1 MSSHAGRDGHV
12 SFWRSP
18 SGAPATARSRAD
30 RASPRRGT
38 GPSPRPPSPLRS
50 GSCLHVRPGA
60 APALARLGDRARASR
75 DGPPRRP
82 GTPRVV
88 RARASS
94 SSVANDAPRGAD
106 SAPAPRARSRRDAL
120 AALTAAF
127 AAACASAGPPPPP
140 AFAAYGASSGA
151 AEDADGASRGGPVA
165 FTTFY
170 GAAAPPATYGYLG
183 GTTPDKAK
191 YSYDVPSDWV
201 EEAPSKVEKGAGGQD
216 SRFVKAGSR
225 GATRC
230 SVLTLN
236 RAGEDG
242 AAFDL
247 TDGALAAIA
256 GADSKLQESIN
267 GEGLQG
273 TRAVDYV
280 TFPSPGHLGEYVVK
294 ITVDNTGRLFAF
306 VLNAERVF
314 KGGDQED
321 GQLGR
326 ELQEYESVAQGS
338 GSDRRGR
345 ERACAKSHRCF
356 RIRVGVPHPPPNSS
370 STSCCLESR
379 DLSHDVRVPA
389 RWRFRCRSPG

>member
-1 MSSHAGRDGHV
+1 MFA
-12 SFWRSP
+12 
-18 SGAPATARSRAD
+18 
-30 RASPRRGT
+30 
-38 GPSPRPPSPLRS
+38 L
-50 GSCLHVRPGA
+50 GA

-82 GTPRVV
+82 GDLARVV

-94 SSVANDAPRGAD
+94 SSSVANDAPRAAD

-151 AEDADGASRGGPVA
+151 AEDADGASRGGPVP

-256 GADSKLQESIN
+256 GADSKLQESITT
-267 GEGLQG
+267 GKVQSRRTTEGGQ
-273 TRAVDYV
+273 DYV
-280 TFPSPGHLGEYVVK
+280 TFSITQATVPGEYVVK

-306 VLNAERVF
+306 VLNAPERVF
-314 KGGDQED
+314 EQE
-321 GQLGR
+321 R
-326 ELQEYESVAQGS
+326 ETFKKMTDSFKTY
-338 GSDRRGR
+338 
-345 ERACAKSHRCF
+345 K
-356 RIRVGVPHPPPNSS
+356 N
-370 STSCCLESR
+370 
-379 DLSHDVRVPA
+379 A
-389 RWRFRCRSPG
+389 RPFV

>member
-1 MSSHAGRDGHV
+1 MFA
-12 SFWRSP
+12 
-18 SGAPATARSRAD
+18 
-30 RASPRRGT
+30 
-38 GPSPRPPSPLRS
+38 L
-50 GSCLHVRPGA
+50 GA
-60 APALARLGDRARASR
+60 APARARLGDRARASR

-82 GTPRVV
+82 GDLARVV

-256 GADSKLQESIN
+256 GADSKLQESITT
-267 GEGLQG
+267 GKVQSRRTTEGGQ
-273 TRAVDYV
+273 DYV
-280 TFPSPGHLGEYVVK
+280 TFSVTQATVPGEYVVK

-306 VLNAERVF
+306 VLNAPERVF
-314 KGGDQED
+314 EQE
-321 GQLGR
+321 R
-326 ELQEYESVAQGS
+326 ETFKKMTDSFKTYKNASQFL
-338 GSDRRGR
+338 
-345 ERACAKSHRCF
+345 
-356 RIRVGVPHPPPNSS
+356 
-370 STSCCLESR
+370 
-379 DLSHDVRVPA
+379 
-389 RWRFRCRSPG
+389 